1 MNKDFF
7 IEVIKSS
14 EELTAV
20 ERIQIKDI
28 SDTIKLDEATTNG
41 AVTIYPAK
49 YALLHVHNEKSK
61 GDKDYNTCVIFTT
74 NGERYITG
82 SRSFL
87 SSLENLWDDYCEL
100 LEAGEPI
107 ALKIYRKPSQN
118 YKGKDFL
125 TCSVTVE

>member
-1 MNKDFF
+1 MNKDFY
-7 IEVIKSS
+7 IEVVKSS
-14 EELTAV
+14 EELTPV

-28 SDTIKLDEATTNG
+28 TDSIKLDEATANG
-41 AVTIYPAK
+41 PVTVYPAK

-74 NGERYITG
+74 DGKRYITG

-87 SSLENLWDDYCEL
+87 SSLENLWDDYTDL
-100 LEAGEPI
+100 LLSGEAI

-125 TCSVTVE
+125 TCSVTVD